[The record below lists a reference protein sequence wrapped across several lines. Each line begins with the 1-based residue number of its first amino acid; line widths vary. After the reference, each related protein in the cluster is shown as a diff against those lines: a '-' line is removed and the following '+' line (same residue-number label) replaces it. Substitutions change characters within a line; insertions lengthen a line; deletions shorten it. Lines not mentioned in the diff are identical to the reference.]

1 MESIW
6 HQTSAAAPR
15 PPLEEDLSA
24 EAAVIGGGMAGILTA
39 ALLEEAGVRTVVLE
53 ADRVG
58 SGQTGNT
65 TAKVTSQHGDCYRR
79 LEERL
84 GAEAAVQ
91 YAGAGQE
98 AVEAF
103 RQLIRRRRLDCAW
116 EELPA
121 YLYALSPRS
130 SLEEEAA
137 AQQRAGLPVR
147 LTRKTGL
154 PFPVKEALRCDGQ
167 GQLHPLRLLH
177 ALARELTVYEGAR
190 VLAAEGDRLHTAGG
204 SVRAEQIIFACH
216 FPFVN
221 MPGYYFLRMH
231 QERSYVLA
239 LSGAPALPGM

>member
-98 AVEAF
+98 AVEASASSSAAGGWTAPG
-103 RQLIRRRRLDCAW
+103 RSCPPISMPCPPAAPWRRRPPPSSGRAC
-116 EELPA
+116 
-121 YLYALSPRS
+121 RS
-130 SLEEEAA
+130 
-137 AQQRAGLPVR
+137 G
-147 LTRKTGL
+147 
-154 PFPVKEALRCDGQ
+154 
-167 GQLHPLRLLH
+167 
-177 ALARELTVYEGAR
+177 
-190 VLAAEGDRLHTAGG
+190 
-204 SVRAEQIIFACH
+204 
-216 FPFVN
+216 
-221 MPGYYFLRMH
+221 
-231 QERSYVLA
+231 
-239 LSGAPALPGM
+239 